1 MIFSLKNDLLPKKIW
16 LPPKKSMSFPKK
28 IRVTSEEKW
37 GFPRRKIR
45 KNTKKSGVGEG
56 DQQRRQEKGLV
67 TKGLFT
73 FINIF

>member
-1 MIFSLKNDLLPKKIW
+1 
-16 LPPKKSMSFPKK
+16 MSFPKK

-37 GFPRRKIR
+37 GFPRRKIT

-56 DQQRRQEKGLV
+56 GQQRRQEKGLMA
-67 TKGLFT
+67 KGLFT